1 MRRPWVQLL
10 VLVLLLATAVYL
22 GWRGVKKVRQSSSET
37 ALCEAVMEGDLE
49 RALELG
55 DQLAASGLY
64 DPVAAECHCAA
75 LVETGRAEQC
85 VQMIEDLLARPDAG
99 DWLPGPSMAPV
110 IVERRSARGELPGAA
125 DLAHRAALRYPD
137 VFLLLYLELKLRSQ
151 LEDEEIV
158 LREMLQRVPSAG
170 AAAPELLLEIVR
182 RYLARNDWEQALV
195 LLGNRPP
202 PDPEVQRS
210 WFELQMHALAGLGDF
225 ESLLAANKL
234 WKQVGGN
241 PAEADAQYAVA
252 LSFFGLAEDVRGIGI
267 LELLTSAMESKDL
280 IENEDLRKSLV
291 YRYIGSL
298 VLKDQHD
305 KALEQFDLALAEY
318 EDLFGLT
325 REDIVLSRTQ
335 DLLQAGD
342 LVASKATLVFDVTD
356 LQPGD
361 RLLLSPP
368 PSAPVDADY
377 KEAEVEGVGRVE
389 VTRGVGVDPQRWV
402 LKDAADNTLGSGA
415 VWPVPGSPVS
425 VEIARRSPSP
435 GPPVYRSESHPADG
449 RRRVFVA
456 ILDCADWRLIQY
468 LRHRGE
474 LPALDYL
481 LRLGQR
487 SVLISD
493 PPFTAAAMRSIASP
507 AVQGVSSFMSLLYQL
522 GTEIEGLNFIGTNPF
537 EPLRWVTPAGG
548 DLFTVLGGTQ
558 VAVVNMLHSYGPIQA
573 GRNAQMIGP
582 FGQVREISGLRG
594 SRLLSPDER
603 QRYPGL
609 LDVDDASRGLIEE
622 MVADFDALDSLV
634 ARGDADL
641 VMLRVASLDVF
652 THAHFAQVVTS
663 GQDDG
668 DRPLFWFYR
677 AVRWARRGRH
687 PDRDVR
693 PRDPHGAGARHP
705 LFLRRRGW
713 RRVERAHPRQSGSEG
728 DRPHAGGAVWGGDR
742 VAGHRHGDLGAGN
755 QDRRLTKR
763 LATVPAGVGG

>member
-1 MRRPWVQLL
+1 
-10 VLVLLLATAVYL
+10 
-22 GWRGVKKVRQSSSET
+22 
-37 ALCEAVMEGDLE
+37 
-49 RALELG
+49 
-55 DQLAASGLY
+55 
-64 DPVAAECHCAA
+64 
-75 LVETGRAEQC
+75 
-85 VQMIEDLLARPDAG
+85 
-99 DWLPGPSMAPV
+99 
-110 IVERRSARGELPGAA
+110 
-125 DLAHRAALRYPD
+125 
-137 VFLLLYLELKLRSQ
+137 
-151 LEDEEIV
+151 
-158 LREMLQRVPSAG
+158 
-170 AAAPELLLEIVR
+170 
-182 RYLARNDWEQALV
+182 
-195 LLGNRPP
+195 
-202 PDPEVQRS
+202 
-210 WFELQMHALAGLGDF
+210 
-225 ESLLAANKL
+225 
-234 WKQVGGN
+234 
-241 PAEADAQYAVA
+241 
-252 LSFFGLAEDVRGIGI
+252 
-267 LELLTSAMESKDL
+267 
-280 IENEDLRKSLV
+280 
-291 YRYIGSL
+291 
-298 VLKDQHD
+298 
-305 KALEQFDLALAEY
+305 
-318 EDLFGLT
+318 
-325 REDIVLSRTQ
+325 
-335 DLLQAGD
+335 LQAGD

-663 GQDDG
+663 GQD
-668 DRPLFWFYR
+668 R